1 MKLTYNNAYV
11 GDVLLVS
18 LKSSRSPSYTHHDS
32 VTVIKEND
40 EVIGLNIFNASDKFE
55 LEKDVVNVT
64 PTETHIEK
72 VNEILTTAGEEK
84 IEADLSPS
92 LSSDTSLKN
101 HNTLMRISSMCVRWT
116 SEMTI

>member
-1 MKLTYNNAYV
+1 M
-11 GDVLLVS
+11 S

-72 VNEILTTAGEEK
+72 INEILAGISESERQE
-84 IEADLSPS
+84 IMDEAI
-92 LSSDTSLKN
+92 KN
-101 HNTLMRISSMCVRWT
+101 QPAAN
-116 SEMTI
+116 